1 MSPPE
6 LQRLRE
12 AGLLGELDLQ
22 FAALIGRL
30 ADDESRELALGAA
43 LASHWSTGGHVC
55 LELEQVAGRG
65 LAPEHPDLIAPE
77 LADWI
82 RALAESPVVGAPG
95 DYRPLILDPAGRL
108 YLHRY
113 WRYESELAA
122 ELAARAGEPV
132 TGLDRERLAAGLRE
146 LFPAQTGIRP
156 DWQQLAAA
164 QALLRRF
171 CVISGGPGTGKT
183 STVVRILAL
192 LRQQS
197 GGDRLKIGL
206 AAPTGKAAAR
216 MQESIRAAKQRLGL
230 APELVAAIPDAA
242 QTLHRLLGWRPDGA
256 GFRYGRDNPL
266 PLDLLIVDEASMV
279 DLALMARLLRA
290 LGPDTRL
297 ILLGDRDQL
306 ASVEAGAV
314 LGDICGPVPGFSPAF
329 AAQLGALTGAEAPA
343 AAGRPPPLA
352 DCLAV
357 LRHSYRFG
365 ADSGIGR
372 LAQAVNQGR
381 GEAACALLAAREPA
395 DIAWLDPGLEPAGA
409 ALDGY
414 REYLQLLA
422 AGAEPGQV
430 FAAFARFQVLCAL
443 RQGPFGVAGLNQA
456 IETGLQRAGLIAPR
470 AGWYPGRPVMV
481 VRNDYNLHLYNG
493 DIGITVADPQR
504 PGRLQV
510 CFLSAD
516 GALRRLAPA
525 RLPPHETVYAMT
537 VHKSQGSEFEQVLL
551 VLPDADNPL
560 LTRELVYTGITRA
573 RTGFRLRAPA
583 GLLALA
589 VGRRLARASGLR
601 DALWNGA
608 A

>member
-1 MSPPE
+1 MSLPE

-22 FAALIGRL
+22 FAALMCRL
-30 ADDESRELALGAA
+30 DGEAQWELALGAA
-43 LASHWSTGGHVC
+43 LASNWSTGGHVC

-65 LAPEHPDLIAPE
+65 LAPEQPDLSAPE

-82 RALAESPVVGAPG
+82 QVLSKSPVVGVPG

-108 YLHRY
+108 YLQRY
-113 WRYESELAA
+113 WRYERELATD
-122 ELAARAGEPV
+122 LAARATGAV
-132 TGLDRERLAAGLRE
+132 GGLDRDRLAAGLRD
-146 LFPAQTGIRP
+146 LFPPQPGIDP

-164 QALLRRF
+164 QAVLRGF

-192 LRQQS
+192 LRQQP
-197 GGDRLKIGL
+197 GGALLKIGL

-216 MQESIRAAKQRLGL
+216 MQESIRAAKQRLRL
-230 APELVAAIPDAA
+230 TPELIAAIPDAA
-242 QTLHRLLGWRPDGA
+242 RTLHRLLGWRPAGP
-256 GFRYGRDNPL
+256 GFRHDRDNPL

-314 LGDICGPVPGFSPAF
+314 LGDICGPVPGFSPPF
-329 AAQLGALTGAEAPA
+329 AGQLAALTGAEVPA
-343 AAGRPPPLA
+343 AKGRPPPLA

-381 GEAACALLAAREPA
+381 GQAACVLLGASEPA
-395 DIAWLDPGLEPAGA
+395 DVAWLEPGLEPAGA
-409 ALDGY
+409 ALIGY
-414 REYLQLLA
+414 REYLDLLA

-430 FAAFARFQVLCAL
+430 FAAFGRFQVLCAL

-456 IETGLQRAGLIAPR
+456 IELELQRAGLIAPR

-493 DIGITVADPQR
+493 DIGITVADPER
-504 PGRLQV
+504 PGRLLV

-516 GALRRLAPA
+516 GAMRRLAPA

-537 VHKSQGSEFEQVLL
+537 VHKSQGSEFDQVLL
-551 VLPDADNPL
+551 VLPDEDNPL

-573 RTGFRLRAPA
+573 RAGFRLRGPA
-583 GLLALA
+583 GLLTLA

-601 DALWNGA
+601 DGLWGGLA
-608 A
+608 